1 MSSEKEEI
9 NFGHKVFLMMLCT
22 LLVLG
27 AVTYTFS
34 LFEPYMSCVNFQ
46 APVDHAQIPI
56 DPAES

>member
-9 NFGHKVFLMMLCT
+9 NFGHEVAKMMIFCALALC
-22 LLVLG
+22 V
-27 AVTYTFS
+27 VKFTFS

-56 DPAES
+56 DP

>member
-1 MSSEKEEI
+1 MSEKEEI
-9 NFGHKVFLMMLCT
+9 TFGHQVTMVILVF
-22 LLVLG
+22 VLSCAG
-27 AVTYTFS
+27 MKFAFS